1 MVEIKRTEKWTLK
14 LNLQSIVFD
23 EVHYNVCIR
32 QIYYVVFIVTDEN
45 HQWRINWQKMLVN
58 LVSVGVIRDEHAN
71 FVKMK
76 YEIDIYKTNP
86 ADAIKISLYQSPP
99 RSIPECN
106 TWTMKTQFLQLWDG
120 YMGTYGDSAFWDK
133 ESWISFK
140 WDGHLF
146 KYGIL
151 NFEHR
156 WSYKSAGCVDKWA
169 LEFNTYIYIILK
181 NLLC

>member
-1 MVEIKRTEKWTLK
+1 MKLK
-14 LNLQSIVFD
+14 LQSNVFD

-106 TWTMKTQFLQLWDG
+106 TWTMKTQFITAVGWVYENIRGLGFLRQG
-120 YMGTYGDSAFWDK
+120 V
-133 ESWISFK
+133 
-140 WDGHLF
+140 
-146 KYGIL
+146 L
-151 NFEHR
+151 NIFQVR
-156 WSYKSAGCVDKWA
+156 WS
-169 LEFNTYIYIILK
+169 FI
-181 NLLC
+181 